1 MSRQATQA
9 GGRAGARRSG
19 TDCAGSPRRSPLT
32 VALVGNPNTGKTTL
46 FNRLTGARERVG
58 NWSGVTVDTAEE
70 QVVWAGIPVR
80 FVDLPGIFSLSA
92 HTPDERVTRDFL
104 ESGRADL
111 VVNVLDASNLER
123 SLCLTRQ
130 LLDLHLPVVGALN
143 LADVARRRGLRIDV
157 RVLSES
163 LGSPVCPVVAS
174 RGRGVD
180 ALRDRICGM
189 LGGLKTR
196 SADTD
201 VSAGRMPPACGDPE
215 AEEAESEKRLSFAR
229 GLAHAVIRR
238 DSPPGER
245 RSDRVDRVLLSS
257 WAGIPLFL
265 AVMYGVFW
273 LTVRVTHPMVD
284 FLDSFAGAFLVHGLR
299 FWLTGLGAPDLLV
312 AVLTDGVGTGLVA
325 VATFVPPI
333 FMIFLCLG
341 LLEGSGYMPR
351 AAFVMDRLL
360 RRIGLPGKAF
370 IPLVVGFGCTVPA
383 LLATRTLEV
392 RRDRVLTMLIAP
404 FMSCGARLPVY
415 TVFALA
421 FFPRSGNQV
430 VFALYLAGIVLAIL
444 SGLLLHRTLLPGAGA
459 AYVLE
464 LPPYHL
470 PPVRMCLAHAWHNLR
485 SFLVRA
491 GQVIVGVAVAFSL
504 LNAVWTSAGP
514 GQSAGRSAG
523 PAEGLGRVATP
534 VLAPLGIAATNWPAT
549 VGLMTGV
556 LAKEAIIGTL
566 DVLYAQIDAAA
577 VRVDDRPAFDLR
589 AQVAGS
595 IRELKEGY
603 GWVDRRGSKPPHSA
617 WPGMIDALRRSFGSG
632 AAAFAYLLFVL
643 AYSPCVAALA
653 VLTREAGWRWTLFS
667 IVYQSLLAWMTATL
681 FYQAAT
687 FSAHPRSSL
696 EWMAA
701 VVLLAALIVFSLRA
715 YGRRRPMG
723 ILA

>member
-1 MSRQATQA
+1 MSRQAPSA
-9 GGRAGARRSG
+9 DVGAGAWRSG
-19 TDCAGSPRRSPLT
+19 PDCAGSQRRAPLI

-70 QVVWAGIPVR
+70 QVVWDGIPVR
-80 FVDLPGIFSLSA
+80 VVDLPGIFSLSA

-130 LLDLHLPVVGALN
+130 LMDLHLPVVGALN
-143 LADVARRRGLRIDV
+143 LADVARRRGLRIDI
-157 RVLSES
+157 RLLSES

-174 RGRGVD
+174 RGKGVD

-189 LGGLKTR
+189 LGGLKVR
-196 SADTD
+196 STGATAP
-201 VSAGRMPPACGDPE
+201 SGRMPAGVDPE

-229 GLAHAVIRR
+229 GLAHAAIRR

-257 WAGIPLFL
+257 WGGIPIFL
-265 AVMYGVFW
+265 VVMYGVFW

-299 FWLTGLGAPDLLV
+299 FWLTGLGAPAMLV
-312 AVLTDGVGTGLVA
+312 TVLTDGVGTGLVA

-415 TVFALA
+415 TLFALA

-485 SFLVRA
+485 SFLIRA

-514 GQSAGRSAG
+514 GRTGGQPAG
-523 PAEGLGRVATP
+523 PAEGLGRVVTP
-534 VLAPLGIAATNWPAT
+534 VFSPMGIAATNWPAT

-556 LAKEAIIGTL
+556 LAKESIIGTL
-566 DVLYAQIDAAA
+566 DVLYAQIEAAA
-577 VRVDDRPAFDLR
+577 VVGDDRPAFDLR

-595 IRELKEGY
+595 IRELEEGY

-617 WPGMIDALRRSFGSG
+617 WPGMIDALRHSFGSG

-667 IVYQSLLAWMTATL
+667 VAYQSLLAWMTATL
-681 FYQAAT
+681 FYQVAT
-687 FSAHPRSSL
+687 FQAHPRSSL
-696 EWMAA
+696 GWLAA
-701 VVLLAALIVFSLRA
+701 VGLMAALIVLALRV

-723 ILA
+723 LLA